1 MNWPVAPGQSTS
13 SELPASSDASDPV
26 ASPQNP
32 TVAEMEERLAAAQR
46 DVESATADAAR
57 ITSEAAEKL
66 AAAERRETELQEQA
80 MKAQAE
86 VESLTQQLSMQQ
98 EKPDSAPVSPVALHI
113 AISPSE
119 SPGSSML
126 QPESPSSSTTQQPES
141 PAPDNNMEDTVRQLR
156 VEQLRMQKEKEMMEA
171 EIVRLRDARDYWAK
185 LFIMQGM
192 EQQHGDGSGDVSAIE
207 DNLLRQAS
215 ELTKPEGERIQE
227 EERLNAEIN
236 KQKTL
241 LGLLKDE
248 ESHMNA
254 LLQRQMTTFQLQA
267 EATDM
272 LGELTDLKR

>member
-1 MNWPVAPGQSTS
+1 
-13 SELPASSDASDPV
+13 
-26 ASPQNP
+26 
-32 TVAEMEERLAAAQR
+32 
-46 DVESATADAAR
+46 
-57 ITSEAAEKL
+57 
-66 AAAERRETELQEQA
+66 
-80 MKAQAE
+80 
-86 VESLTQQLSMQQ
+86 
-98 EKPDSAPVSPVALHI
+98 
-113 AISPSE
+113 
-119 SPGSSML
+119 ML